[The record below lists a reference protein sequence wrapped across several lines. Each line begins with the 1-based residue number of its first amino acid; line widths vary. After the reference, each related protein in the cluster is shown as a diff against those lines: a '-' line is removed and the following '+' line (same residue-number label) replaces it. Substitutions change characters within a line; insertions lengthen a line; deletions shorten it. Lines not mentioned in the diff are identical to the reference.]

1 MQNTHSKR
9 KIVAFEVIG
18 PDGMTHEMKTSGRQT
33 WAITRLIGAGATG
46 CKPIDDPGTRWSS
59 YVHKLRAKGV
69 NILTIKMQN
78 NGPYGGHFGY
88 YVLLSRVRRQEGTPV
103 NVKFLSLKSPDTS
116 IAPEIDATIALT
128 KVRSRGPMPILAVM
142 K

>member
-1 MQNTHSKR
+1 MQNTHSNR

-33 WAITRLIGAGATG
+33 WALTRLIDAGATG
-46 CKPIDDPGTRWSS
+46 CKPIEDPGTRWSS
-59 YVHKLRAKGV
+59 YVHRLRAEGV
-69 NILTIKMQN
+69 NILTIKVRN

-88 YVLLSRVRRQEGTPV
+88 YVLLSQVRQKEGSPANV
-103 NVKFLSLKSPDTS
+103 NYLAQNLSETS
-116 IAPEIDATIALT
+116 IATEVDAAIFPA

-142 K
+142 